1 MQILRHSAD
10 AIQHAGEG
18 RDYCTDVVPLSDRR
32 GPATLGLLWVTMV
45 TGFPTVLIGFE

>member
-18 RDYCTDVVPLSDRR
+18 RVVPLSDRR